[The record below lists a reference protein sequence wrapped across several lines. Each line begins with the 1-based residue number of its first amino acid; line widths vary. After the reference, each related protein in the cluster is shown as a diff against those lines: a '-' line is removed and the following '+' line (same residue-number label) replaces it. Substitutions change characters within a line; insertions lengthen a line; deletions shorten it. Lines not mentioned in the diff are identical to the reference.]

1 MVDSEFLVIF
11 FQRIK
16 NLKNEVNYNFI
27 IFNVNKFII
36 KQIKFEIDNNSIADN
51 QIAESYN
58 VTNVCTIRSL

>member
-16 NLKNEVNYNFI
+16 ILKNEVNYNFI
-27 IFNVNKFII
+27 IFNINKFII

-51 QIAESYN
+51 QIAES
-58 VTNVCTIRSL
+58 S